1 MDKPVGFI
9 GLGIMG
15 RPIASNLCKAGFPVM
30 VYDVN
35 PEACV
40 PLEQLGAK
48 RGSMRDIAETCD
60 VIMMILPNGAIVHSV
75 LFDEGGLC
83 EDLRAGTLVCDM
95 SSVRESSCA
104 TCRS

>member
-48 RGSMRDIAETCD
+48 RGSMRDIA
-60 VIMMILPNGAIVHSV
+60 
-75 LFDEGGLC
+75 
-83 EDLRAGTLVCDM
+83 
-95 SSVRESSCA
+95 
-104 TCRS
+104 